1 MEHNALPAMDRIELA
16 CSRTFRMAAVS
27 LVLTLSA
34 SMPTLAAS
42 PVHRADL
49 ALWIEP
55 DQSPAFGVHD
65 WSARLCPVAPIG
77 QPGFDIDHII
87 FDGVNDH
94 LVVSGAL
101 APDALAATGLTV
113 LVVFRCDAP
122 PTPGQYLFSLRAGN
136 GAVFTDCSF
145 GASGTVVGRCSCA
158 VADGDIGTSVS
169 GTVVPDAGAFPG
181 AADNEYLAAIRWDPS
196 AGGTFR
202 VSVVRAGDD
211 AAQVAATTGTQ
222 TGRGAPDADVS
233 DLYIGC
239 RGDGSPTAFGAWN
252 LVRAVCVT
260 RAMTDA
266 ELAAMVPADD
276 NVISFASLDLNAV
289 EGFVDH
295 TDPSRLDASRFQ
307 AVVWT
312 GLTRNVHI
320 VIGPGESHCGLGALA
335 VGSQPGIDNILNHAC
350 GRAIGLSGCGLTAF
364 EVIPLTMAYF
374 SSVHQLPF
382 SKSTLSAAW
391 APTNGTVEPTIG
403 LWDTLGDQSTR
414 RGVSVPGARAT
425 YHLQRQAIVEST
437 KSNVGLDAMT
447 GMVNMW
453 DLVADAKLG
462 TVSVYSN
469 SDNATGTYRIAGLV
483 DGGDYDTVSDWTT
496 DGPAFIPAPD
506 ASITVNR
513 VEVDPEWD
521 GFAIEN
527 IGGAGQGVRLGFF
540 DVATA
545 EPGARIGCNGL
556 AIGGGRAA
564 QVNQPVWLQLM
575 ELARIDYV
583 GLCVTI
589 TNDSIPTT
597 SLGSWWHDTQTLV
610 RATIAQS
617 GPDGIGGPNR
627 GQGLWI
633 PAEGNLL
640 YQNRI
645 RQRVHADLVASL
657 AVELGVDL
665 VSFPAFVPTYASG
678 ATTLYDGVHI
688 SSVKFG
694 TVARY
699 FEEEIMPWAVP
710 ETTGACCFLCST
722 APTAPCPHPVPT
734 GPTCVDDVTRSA
746 CERSLGGVYRDDG
759 STCTSMNGEAI
770 CVCPTDLSGDGVT
783 NAADFVVLAGSFGMG
798 GPDCVP
804 HAQGDLNCDG
814 VVNAADF
821 VVLASGFGC
830 Q

>member
-1 MEHNALPAMDRIELA
+1 M
-16 CSRTFRMAAVS
+16 
-27 LVLTLSA
+27 
-34 SMPTLAAS
+34 
-42 PVHRADL
+42 
-49 ALWIEP
+49 WIEP
-55 DQSPAFGVHD
+55 DQGPAFGVYD
-65 WSARLCPVAPIG
+65 WSAQLHPVAPMG
-77 QPGFDIDHII
+77 QPGFDTDHII
-87 FDGVNDH
+87 LDGVNDH
-94 LVVSGAL
+94 LVVTGAI

-122 PTPGQYLFSLRAGN
+122 PTPGQYLFSLRSGN
-136 GAVFTDCSF
+136 GAVLTDCSF

-158 VADGDIGTSVS
+158 VADGDAGTSVS
-169 GTVVPDAGAFPG
+169 GTVLPDAGAFPG
-181 AADNEYLAAIRWDPS
+181 AADDEYLAAIRWDPS

-202 VSVVRAGDD
+202 VSVVRAGDS
-211 AAQVAATTGTQ
+211 AAQVAATTTTQ
-222 TGRGAPDADVS
+222 TGRGAPDANLS

-252 LVRAVCVT
+252 LVRAACVT
-260 RAMTDA
+260 RALTDA
-266 ELAAMVPADD
+266 ELAAVVPIAGDAL
-276 NVISFASLDLNAV
+276 SFIDLDLSAA
-289 EGFVDH
+289 EGFIDH
-295 TDPSRLDASRFQ
+295 TDPSRVDASRFQ
-307 AVVWT
+307 SVVWT

-320 VIGPGESHCGLGALA
+320 VVGPGESHCGAGALRA
-335 VGSQPGIDNILNHAC
+335 GAQPGIDNILNHAC

-364 EVIPLTMAYF
+364 EVIPLTMEFF

-391 APTNGTVEPTIG
+391 APTNGTDEPTIG
-403 LWDTLGDQSTR
+403 LWDTLGDSSTR
-414 RGVSVPGARAT
+414 RGVAVPGARST
-425 YHLQRQAIVEST
+425 IHMQRQAIVEAT

-453 DLVADAKLG
+453 DLVADATLG

-469 SDNATGTYRIAGLV
+469 SDNATGTYRITGLV
-483 DGGDYDTVSDWTT
+483 DGGDYDTVADWTT

-506 ASITVNR
+506 STITVNR
-513 VEVDPEWD
+513 VEVDPTWD

-527 IGGAGQGVRLGFF
+527 IGGVGQGVRLGFF

-564 QVNQPVWLQLM
+564 QVNQPVWHRLM

-583 GLCVTI
+583 GLCPTI
-589 TNDSIPTT
+589 TNDSSHQTPL
-597 SLGSWWHDTQTLV
+597 SAWWHDTQMQV
-610 RATIAQS
+610 RTTIAES
-617 GPDGIGGPNR
+617 GPDGIGGPTR
-627 GQGLWI
+627 GHGLWI

-640 YQNRI
+640 PQNRV
-645 RQRVHADLVASL
+645 RQRIFADLVASL

-678 ATTLYDGVHI
+678 AVTLYDGVHI

-710 ETTGACCFLCST
+710 ETTGACCFTCAS
-722 APTAPCPHPVPT
+722 APIAPCPDPVPA
-734 GPTCVDDVTRSA
+734 GSVCIDDVTRAA
-746 CERSLGGVYRDDG
+746 CEGSLGGVYRDDG
-759 STCTSMNGEAI
+759 STCTTTGGGAI
-770 CVCPTDLSGDGVT
+770 CVCSTDLSGDGIT
-783 NAADFVVLAGSFGMG
+783 NAADFVVLAGSFGAG
-798 GPDCVP
+798 GPECVP
-804 HAQGDLNCDG
+804 HALGDLNCDG

-821 VVLASGFGC
+821 TVLANGFGC